1 MAGEGYQV
9 NAERLDA
16 HVARLE
22 QIAGDIGTAKSAA
35 NAVRLDIQAY
45 GHMCTVVPIMINVLG
60 DLVRDG
66 FEDAIQSLRHN
77 ADQMKVMASRYREA
91 EEQTQQ
97 RLERLQ
103 RSIGRRR

>member
-9 NAERLDA
+9 NAERLDS
-16 HVARLE
+16 HVVHLE
-22 QIAGDIGTAKSAA
+22 QIAGDIGTARSAA
-35 NAVRLDIQAY
+35 TAVRLDVQAY
-45 GHMCTVVPIMINVLG
+45 GQMCLVVPIMINVLG
-60 DLVRDG
+60 GIVGDG
-66 FEDAIQSLRHN
+66 LEDAVQSLRHN